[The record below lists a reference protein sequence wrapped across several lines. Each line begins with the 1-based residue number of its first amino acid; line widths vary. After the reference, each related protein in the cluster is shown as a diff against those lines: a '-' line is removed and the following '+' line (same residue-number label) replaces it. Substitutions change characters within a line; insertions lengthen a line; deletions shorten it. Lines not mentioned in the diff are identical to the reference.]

1 MPPTRT
7 IEVLPTPE
15 GLFHAAANNFVNVG
29 TAAIAARGRFTVALA
44 GGSTPKGMYSLLAQ
58 KHARFNWRQTYI
70 FFSDERHVP
79 PDHPDSNYR
88 MVNESLLSKITIP
101 SKNVHRV
108 RAENRDAHAAAAEY
122 EEDIRQFFT
131 PKHDDFPRFD
141 LILLGMGEDG
151 HTASLFPDS
160 QALKEQM
167 KFVVANFVNK
177 FNAYRITFTFPVLN
191 RTAEAMFLVKGV
203 EKADIAL
210 HVLEGENRP
219 PFPAQRVRPSD
230 GKLLWMLDEAAA
242 ERLSS

>member
-88 MVNESLLSKITIP
+88 MANETLLSKVPIP
-101 SKNVHRV
+101 VSNVFRIP
-108 RAENRDAHAAAAEY
+108 AELEAVPAANRYVQKLEA
-122 EEDIRQFFT
+122 FFDLSPDT
-131 PKHDDFPRFD
+131 VPRFD
-141 LILLGMGEDG
+141 LILLGLGPDG
-151 HTASLFPDS
+151 HTTSLFPGS
-160 QALKEQM
+160 RALKDASM
-167 KFVVANFVNK
+167 VFANWVDKFK
-177 FNAYRITFTFPVLN
+177 SYRITFTYPVLN
-191 RTAEAMFLVKGV
+191 RAAEVMFLVSGPD
-203 EKADIAL
+203 KAEIL
-210 HVLEGENRP
+210 REVLKPSP
-219 PFPAQRVRPSD
+219 PVNYPAQGVQPSN
-230 GKLLWMLDEAAA
+230 GRLLWIVDQAAA
-242 ERLSS
+242 KML